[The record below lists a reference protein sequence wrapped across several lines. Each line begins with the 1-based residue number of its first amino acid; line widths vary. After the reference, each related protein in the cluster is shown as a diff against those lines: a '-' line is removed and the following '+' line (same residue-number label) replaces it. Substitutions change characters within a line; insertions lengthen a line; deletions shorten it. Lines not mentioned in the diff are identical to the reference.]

1 MLAAMNRGHRILISN
16 RRIAIPAAGL
26 PPPPAAVA
34 TLVAN
39 IAYFGFALSAE
50 AYAALGRAND
60 AELAAWWHDVE
71 EVLAALTGEDKQMA
85 SFVVY
90 KNFPAEVLAMDEV
103 EYWTRQILM
112 YWGLPNELVT
122 QAEQPRAALGELPEF
137 RVLHLATPTALTEIC
152 AGLFALPARWIDDQ
166 WLDVQFLVGALDRH
180 VELDT
185 IPFVENRIR
194 LAAYLIERGA
204 TPSLTIATD
213 VLRLAAALSG
223 SDISLRE
230 PPRLRKLARRERR
243 ALLAMLESAKQLD
256 EDVARRRE
264 PFKRLLHKLHPGD
277 YRTDYPR
284 VVSAYDRLY
293 TNARIPRFS
302 AELEQRI
309 AARDTRALDLLRTR
323 PGELARRLH
332 AMLLSFGPEAARAFT
347 AVIDQLTTIQLVRLH
362 RYFATVG
369 DRRWRTF
376 PPRGNWTK
384 LQIVDMPKGRT
395 LPRALRGD
403 LLGAIR
409 REIARRLAHVG
420 PVALSPRVA
429 SVKLQTSDNELAPYG
444 RGTAFPIPPRIRFV
458 RTASYWSTGPT
469 RSNLWF
475 DNGWNFFAAG
485 WKSLGACCWNEPA
498 FRKGAVFSGDPTSS
512 KDLEGRACQLID
524 LYLDELARS
533 GVAYAVWT
541 VLCYSRI
548 PFSAAREV
556 FAALQWGEDPQAGK
570 LFEPSRCQLA
580 FPLAGDSFTKFVAYI
595 DLARREVVYL
605 DANLHAST
613 SSAAAN
619 GKLLEKNMPAF
630 LEYLDSLPSVHDLFD
645 HLPKAADGMP
655 VLYDDAAAVLRG
667 GRRAYVFAPMH
678 QDSAFTPVDPSTLL

>member
-1 MLAAMNRGHRILISN
+1 MNRGHRILISN
-16 RRIAIPAAGL
+16 RRIALPAAGA
-26 PPPPAAVA
+26 PPSPATVA

-50 AYAALGRAND
+50 AYAALGRASD
-60 AELAAWWHDVE
+60 AELGAWWRDIE
-71 EVLAALTGEDKQMA
+71 EVLAALTGDDKQMA

-122 QAEQPRAALGELPEF
+122 QAEKPRERLGEPPEF
-137 RVLHLATPTALTEIC
+137 RVLHLATPTALSEIC

-166 WLDVQFLVGALDRH
+166 WLDVQFLVGALDRQ
-180 VELDT
+180 VELDA

-204 TPSLTIATD
+204 TPSLTIASD

-223 SDISLRE
+223 GDISLRE
-230 PPRLRKLARRERR
+230 PTRLRKLARRERR

-264 PFKRLLHKLHPGD
+264 AFKRLLHKLHPGD
-277 YRTDYPR
+277 YRTDCPR
-284 VVSAYDRLY
+284 VVAVYDKLY
-293 TNARIPRFS
+293 TSARIPRFS

-309 AARDTRALDLLRTR
+309 AARDTGALELLRTR

-332 AMLLSFGPEAARAFT
+332 AMLLAFGPEAARAFT
-347 AVIDQLTTIQLVRLH
+347 AVVDRLTTIQLVRLH
-362 RYFATVG
+362 RYFSTVDG
-369 DRRWRTF
+369 RRWRTF

-384 LQIVDMPKGRT
+384 LQIVDMPKGRK

-409 REIARRLAHVG
+409 GEIARRLAHVG
-420 PVALSPRVA
+420 PVALSPKVA
-429 SVKLQTSDNELAPYG
+429 CVKLQTSDSELAPYG
-444 RGTAFPIPPRIRFV
+444 RGTSFPIPPRIRFV

-475 DNGWNFFAAG
+475 DNGWNFFSAE
-485 WKSLGACCWNEPA
+485 WKSLGACCWNAAA
-498 FRKGAVFSGDPTSS
+498 FGKGAVFSGDPTSS

-524 LYLDELARS
+524 LYLDELAKA

-548 PFSAAREV
+548 PFSAAKEV
-556 FAALQWGEDPQAGK
+556 FAALQWGEKPQAGK

-580 FPLAGDSFTKFVAYI
+580 FPLAGESFTKFVALV
-595 DLARREVVYL
+595 DLGRREVVYL

-613 SSAAAN
+613 TSAAVN

-630 LEYLDSLPSVHDLFD
+630 VEYLDSLPSVYDLFD

-655 VLYDDAAAVLRG
+655 VLYDDAAGGLSG
-667 GRRAYVFAPMH
+667 GRRAYVFAPRN